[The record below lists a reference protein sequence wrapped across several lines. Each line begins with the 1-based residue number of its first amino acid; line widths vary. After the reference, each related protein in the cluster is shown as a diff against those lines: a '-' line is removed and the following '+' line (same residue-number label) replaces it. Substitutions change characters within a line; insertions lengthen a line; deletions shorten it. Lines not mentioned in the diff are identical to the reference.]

1 MLITG
6 HQPQDTGF
14 GINGDQH
21 LIIASDH
28 NQGVFLP
35 LDLSKTY
42 DMPALLNQIR
52 KFVAIDV

>member
-1 MLITG
+1 VLITG

-14 GINGDQH
+14 AVNGDRH

-35 LDLSKTY
+35 LDLAEHYTM
-42 DMPALLNQIR
+42 DDLVGRIR
-52 KFVAIDV
+52 KFVSLDV